1 MTEPQSPRGHRHEI
15 AKSKLSRR
23 KIVDAALREFG
34 QRGYEGASTNQICFT
49 AGISKG
55 LLYHYFKN
63 KENLF
68 LSVCDR
74 CLDDLW
80 QVLDLDKL
88 RSRPVDDGVLLDFYR
103 RQTDFFSTHPDH
115 YHILT
120 QLLSSCPSDAAEGM
134 IEDKRRVFRE
144 QASVAIR
151 LFLSRSPLRPNVDK
165 ELTLQLLLEL
175 VESVQAK
182 YLELIF
188 RRHVPAELALETM
201 EKGLRASL
209 DIILHGILL
218 RENEREKKDAVE
230 YRD

>member
-1 MTEPQSPRGHRHEI
+1 MTEPQSPRENHREI
-15 AKSKLSRR
+15 AKSKISRR
-23 KIVDAALREFG
+23 KIIDAALREFG
-34 QRGYEGASTNQICFT
+34 QRGYEGASTNQICLS

-68 LSVCDR
+68 LAVCDR

-80 QVLDLDKL
+80 QFLDLDKL
-88 RSRPVDDGVLLDFYR
+88 RSHPVDDGALLDFYR

-120 QLLSSCPSDAAEGM
+120 QLLSSCPSDAVAGM
-134 IEDKRRVFRE
+134 IEDKRRVFRDR
-144 QASVAIR
+144 ASVALR
-151 LFLSRSPLRPNVDK
+151 LFLSRSSLRPDVDK

-175 VESVQAK
+175 VESVQAR

-209 DIILHGILL
+209 DIILYGILQ
-218 RENEREKKDAVE
+218 RENERKGEERCV
-230 YRD
+230 